1 MFFIQPPY
9 LYQRGCMRKVNR
21 ITKNCLTCG
30 SEMEVRVTEINKKK
44 YCSRKCL
51 WSNKERNEKIR
62 NANKGVVFS
71 EERKSKISKRISEL
85 HAEGELYGDEFKK
98 KISDSFK
105 GKPAWNSG
113 TATIKEC
120 INCGDEYKS
129 IGKRKLTSKYCSMQC
144 RVEYENSEKDIDKIE
159 YYKQVWKIT
168 ESQPLY
174 ELSGY
179 DETKRTRIDLDE
191 NAYHIDHII
200 PIIYGYENNIPPEE
214 IGNIKNLQFIKAI
227 QNHKKGKKL

>member
-1 MFFIQPPY
+1 
-9 LYQRGCMRKVNR
+9 MRKVKR
-21 ITKNCLTCG
+21 VKKNCLTCG
-30 SEMEVRVTEINKKK
+30 SEMEVLPKQVGTKK
-44 YCSRKCL
+44 YCSRKCQ
-51 WSNKERNEKIR
+51 WSSKERNEKIR

-85 HAEGELYGDEFKK
+85 HTEGEIYGEEFKK
-98 KISDSFK
+98 KISTALK
-105 GKPAWNSG
+105 GKPSWNSG

-120 INCGDEYKS
+120 INCGDEYKA

-168 ESQPLY
+168 ESQPL
-174 ELSGY
+174 ELIEGY
-179 DETKRTRIDLDE
+179 DINKRTRIDLDE

-214 IGNIKNLQFIKAI
+214 VGNIKNLQFIKAI
-227 QNHKKGKKL
+227 ENHKKGKKL